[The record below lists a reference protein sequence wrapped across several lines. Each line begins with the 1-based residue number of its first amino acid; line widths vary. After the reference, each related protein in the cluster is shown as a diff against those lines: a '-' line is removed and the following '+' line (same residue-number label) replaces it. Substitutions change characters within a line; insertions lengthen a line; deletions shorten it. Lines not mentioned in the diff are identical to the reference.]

1 MNRDA
6 FIRILETLRIYTSSE
21 FDGVYISNEVL
32 DELCDELKKAIHCD
46 KCCSRERTEKWLEMN
61 I

>member
-21 FDGVYISNEVL
+21 FNGVYSTKVL

-46 KCCSRERTEKWLEMN
+46 ECCSRERTEK
-61 I
+61 

>member
-1 MNRDA
+1 MNRNA

-21 FDGVYISNEVL
+21 FDGVYISNVVL

-46 KCCSRERTEKWLEMN
+46 KCCSRERTEK
-61 I
+61 